1 MKLNNNNEIIRSGS
15 QYGCR
20 FRLNNINIKL
30 RALARVM
37 QKNISTTSKVWY
49 GTKFFIK
56 WLWLMTM
63 FLFGVSML
71 LAMPLAMFEYSFSL
85 SELDLVETLFIVFLV
100 VFIYQ
105 YGKRCRQIDA
115 PLVRKIITPW
125 VHQGHVFLVFLL
137 LSLIS
142 ASLLGLN
149 LEALERMPLLDL
161 LGYILMAATFGYS
174 YYRIGLFAKAIV
186 ETVETVSTEGAVE

>member
-1 MKLNNNNEIIRSGS
+1 
-15 QYGCR
+15 
-20 FRLNNINIKL
+20 
-30 RALARVM
+30 M
-37 QKNISTTSKVWY
+37 QKEKSTASKIWY

-56 WLWLMTM
+56 WFWLITM
-63 FLFGVSML
+63 CLLGVSL
-71 LAMPLAMFEYSFSL
+71 LLVMPLAMFEYSFSF

-105 YGKRCRQIDA
+105 YIKHCRQIDA

-125 VHQGHVFLVFLL
+125 VHQAHVFLVFFS

-149 LEALERMPLLDL
+149 LKDLERMPLLDL

-174 YYRIGLFAKAIV
+174 YYRIGLFAKKIG
-186 ETVETVSTEGAVE
+186 ETVEAVSTEGAVE

>member
-1 MKLNNNNEIIRSGS
+1 M
-15 QYGCR
+15 
-20 FRLNNINIKL
+20 
-30 RALARVM
+30 LARVM
-37 QKNISTTSKVWY
+37 QKNISTASKIWR
-49 GTKFFIK
+49 GTKLFIK
-56 WLWLMTM
+56 WFWLMTM
-63 FLFGVSML
+63 FLLGVSML
-71 LAMPLAMFEYSFSL
+71 LAMPLAMFEYSISL

-125 VHQGHVFLVFLL
+125 VHQAHLLLVFLL
-137 LSLIS
+137 LSMIS

-161 LGYILMAATFGYS
+161 LGYILMAATLGYS
-174 YYRIGLFAKAIV
+174 YYRVGLVAKT
-186 ETVETVSTEGAVE
+186 TVETASTEGAVE